1 MADGE
6 SGARSWWATLP
17 GVLTALAALI
27 TAVGGVLA
35 LLAQQGIWP
44 DKPGKPGAAA
54 APTPVPAAAAT
65 LSLSPSAANVGAT
78 PSAAATS
85 VSTGPVRESGLSAL
99 PYKAVRVTAL
109 DRSVTD
115 LLPSAEIYGTSLD
128 LENGQ
133 RVDFEKLVSID
144 IEQPWDGRVRLTL
157 VNGTTLQAV
166 AANRTLAG
174 RNELGQYMAGINTL
188 RRIEFVR

>member
-1 MADGE
+1 MAEGE

-44 DKPGKPGAAA
+44 DKSGKPVAAA
-54 APTPVPAAAAT
+54 APAAAPT
-65 LSLSPSAANVGAT
+65 LSLSPPAANVAAT

-85 VSTGPVRESGLSAL
+85 ASTGSVVRESGLTAS

-109 DRSVTD
+109 DRSITD

-133 RVDFEKLVSID
+133 RVDFEKLASID

-166 AANRTLAG
+166 AASRTLVG